1 MELKMIRHAL
11 PPLPYDYGALKPWID
26 DLTMQ
31 IHYDHHHR
39 QCVDHLNV
47 AQERLVAAWQSGDFS
62 LIRHFQRLVALNESG
77 HFLHSVFWETMG
89 PNQGGQPRAEL
100 LDQINQDFGSFAS
113 FKSRFSAAASS
124 LQDGGWVVLAWH
136 PGTEQ
141 IVIRAA
147 EHHWLPVN
155 WGGAVLLVLDVWE
168 HAYYL
173 KYQNRRAEYV
183 HNWWNTVNWPRV
195 AQRFAAASQPDSSP
209 VSSGTSAWASPRRR
223 RRNVALTCHDD
234 AACDGFVGGDSAR
247 KL

>member
-1 MELKMIRHAL
+1 MIRHAL
-11 PPLPYDYGALKPWID
+11 PPLPYDYSALKPWID

-39 QCVDHLNV
+39 QCVDALNA
-47 AQERLVAAWQSGDFS
+47 AQERLVAAWQSGDFC
-62 LIRHFQRLVALNESG
+62 LARHLQRLVALNESA

-89 PNQGGQPRAEL
+89 PNQGGQPGGEL
-100 LDQINQDFGSFAS
+100 ADQISQDFGSFPS
-113 FKSRFSAAASS
+113 FKSRFSAAAGS

-141 IVIRAA
+141 VVIRTA
-147 EHHWLPVN
+147 ERHWLPVG
-155 WGGAVLLVLDVWE
+155 WGGGVLLALDVWE

-195 AQRFAAASQPDSSP
+195 AQRFAAATQPKSDSVP
-209 VSSGTSAWASPRRR
+209 RGTSAWASPRRR
-223 RRNVALTCHDD
+223 RRHVVLTCRDD
-234 AACDGFVGGDSAR
+234 VAYAASAGGDSAR